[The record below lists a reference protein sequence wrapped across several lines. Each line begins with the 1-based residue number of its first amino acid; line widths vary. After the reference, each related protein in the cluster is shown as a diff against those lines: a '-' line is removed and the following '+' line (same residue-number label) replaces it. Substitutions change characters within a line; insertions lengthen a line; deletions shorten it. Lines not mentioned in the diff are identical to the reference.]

1 MINVGINGFGR
12 IGKLAARMMLDH
24 PSFRVVSVNHPT
36 LTRDDFLKL
45 LKYDSVH
52 GRYSMNDRF
61 VNMVNIHNNREP
73 EDIHWEDNLDM
84 VLDTTGL
91 FKEKDSVMKHLLNT
105 NSDPSCPTKVVVS
118 APSKSLPMFIY
129 GANHEK
135 YNGEQFI
142 SASSCTTT
150 CLAPIMKIIDENYAV
165 ESGLATTIHAVT
177 ASQFTVDKY
186 KPGKRIGRTILNNI
200 IPSTTGSA
208 SSIGKILPHLDGK
221 VNAISVRVPVQD
233 VSLLDLTLNI
243 PDEPELED
251 IFKLFRKKQGL
262 GIRICR
268 ESLVS
273 SDFIGDPNSAT
284 IDTESCLKQGS
295 LYKIVAWYDNEM
307 GYLRNIMRLMQ
318 DIHFN
323 HTKPFLH

>member
-150 CLAPIMKIIDENYAV
+150 CLAPIMKIIDENYA
-165 ESGLATTIHAVT
+165 SG
-177 ASQFTVDKY
+177 KW
-186 KPGKRIGRTILNNI
+186 
-200 IPSTTGSA
+200 
-208 SSIGKILPHLDGK
+208 
-221 VNAISVRVPVQD
+221 
-233 VSLLDLTLNI
+233 
-243 PDEPELED
+243 
-251 IFKLFRKKQGL
+251 
-262 GIRICR
+262 
-268 ESLVS
+268 S
-273 SDFIGDPNSAT
+273 SDHH
-284 IDTESCLKQGS
+284 SCCHRFAVYS
-295 LYKIVAWYDNEM
+295 
-307 GYLRNIMRLMQ
+307 R
-318 DIHFN
+318 
-323 HTKPFLH
+323 